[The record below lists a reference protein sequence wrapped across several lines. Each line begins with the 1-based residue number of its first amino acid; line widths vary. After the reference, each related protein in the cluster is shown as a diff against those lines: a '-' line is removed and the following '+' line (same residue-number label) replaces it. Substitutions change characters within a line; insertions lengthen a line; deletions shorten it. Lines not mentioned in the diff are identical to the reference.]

1 MSIEINNTKA
11 VNEEIQLC
19 FLTITYDGTEYKYNA
34 NTPVLEGSALQAHCD
49 SKEDRWTYS
58 IVYQE
63 YPGARFK
70 QLEGNSDFEKLLA
83 WIDAGHTNTAYCSI
97 AEHETEET
105 CLASGGTWVAEEV
118 ITKVPF
124 TDSHDYTGDM
134 RTRQMESLN
143 QDVQTYIYT
152 KYDIGTQ
159 ASLQAIYTQP
169 TTPQAVKDQFD
180 LLFAWIAS
188 VMQYYYQKK
197 ALIRDNEDWES
208 VTWDFTTFDATDP
221 NVSLESYMG

>member
-1 MSIEINNTKA
+1 
-11 VNEEIQLC
+11 
-19 FLTITYDGTEYKYNA
+19 
-34 NTPVLEGSALQAHCD
+34 
-49 SKEDRWTYS
+49 
-58 IVYQE
+58 
-63 YPGARFK
+63 
-70 QLEGNSDFEKLLA
+70 
-83 WIDAGHTNTAYCSI
+83 
-97 AEHETEET
+97 
-105 CLASGGTWVAEEV
+105 VAEEV